1 MDLED
6 AGNGLFRDR
15 REGYDLGETAQ
26 EFRTEIVL
34 HDVHQI
40 VVLRDLALVERI
52 DDELATNVGGEQNQC
67 VGEVAYTA
75 QTVVQ
80 LTFVQDLQEE
90 VEDRLVRFLDLVKQH
105 NGIRLLADLVDQQTS
120 LFVSNI
126 SRRRTVEQCH
136 RVLFLEL
143 RHVETNQG

>member
-1 MDLED
+1 MGIRNDSVVKYLE
-6 AGNGLFRDR
+6 
-15 REGYDLGETAQ
+15 Q
-26 EFRTEIVL
+26 
-34 HDVHQI
+34 DVH
-40 VVLRDLALVERI
+40 
-52 DDELATNVGGEQNQC
+52 NVRM
-67 VGEVAYTA
+67 
-75 QTVVQ
+75 
-80 LTFVQDLQEE
+80 
-90 VEDRLVRFLDLVKQH
+90 RLLDLVKQH